1 MEALRGNV
9 DYQQKQEYIDGIES
23 KLDIYQ
29 SYYKT
34 GNTFLDNLLH
44 AKRLEALEKR
54 LSLKYLQTLHHLS
67 ELK

>member
-1 MEALRGNV
+1 MENIRKISHDIKNHLEALRGNV

-34 GNTFLDNLLH
+34 GNACQSFCFFFFRIQST
-44 AKRLEALEKR
+44 A
-54 LSLKYLQTLHHLS
+54 
-67 ELK
+67 